1 MANVEWDK
9 IKAEYL
15 AGGTSYRK
23 LEDKY
28 GVSYQSI
35 SRRAKAENWQELKSR
50 VKRKAETKVVQKIA
64 SQRAADIA
72 TLDAARSKLIHKL
85 AGAIDKLPDMAGN
98 RMEQSMTEQIEVFG
112 NPDHFGVRRRKPPKM
127 KTVRVESDLLKM
139 TDMLEKLM
147 GMTGYTFTPD
157 EDVDDGFLDALKQS
171 AGEVKLDDA
180 DVPED
185 IQE

>member
-1 MANVEWDK
+1 
-9 IKAEYL
+9 
-15 AGGTSYRK
+15 
-23 LEDKY
+23 
-28 GVSYQSI
+28 
-35 SRRAKAENWQELKSR
+35 
-50 VKRKAETKVVQKIA
+50 
-64 SQRAADIA
+64 
-72 TLDAARSKLIHKL
+72 
-85 AGAIDKLPDMAGN
+85 
-98 RMEQSMTEQIEVFG
+98 MTEQIEVFG

-139 TDMLEKLM
+139 TNMLEKLM

-180 DVPED
+180 DIPED